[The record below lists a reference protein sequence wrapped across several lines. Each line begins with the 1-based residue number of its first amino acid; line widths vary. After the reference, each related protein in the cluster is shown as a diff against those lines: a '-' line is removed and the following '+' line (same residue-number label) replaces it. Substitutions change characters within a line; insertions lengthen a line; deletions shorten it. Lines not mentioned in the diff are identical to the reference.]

1 MAERLRI
8 LLLIPSMAGAAG
20 TERMVHSLSEL
31 LAQSGHDVHQ
41 ASFDAPAT
49 RRHFRSNV
57 PFHPLGPLPQWLL
70 PLRPLIYAVSAFRLR
85 RLKSSLGIN
94 VTISNLWRADLV
106 SALSGGTDRKV
117 ALCHIN
123 VVGNPSNRL
132 MMRLRPVVA
141 TVYRRLDRVIA
152 VNEALAEELRGLYR
166 LTPERSGFVEN
177 FVQPL
182 PTRSALPADD
192 MARFI
197 WCGRFSPEKNVDGLL
212 HAWARFARTRPAAQ
226 LVLVGDGPQRAE
238 MRALAGSLGLC
249 WGEDLHDTHAQV
261 VATGQVPS
269 PAAYMLGAR
278 ALLLSSRAEG
288 LPMVLLEALSLGVP
302 VLAADCPAG
311 GVRAALANRGRYDP
325 DLPAPEPTAAGL
337 LLPVP
342 RAEVP
347 GTLEVW
353 ADALAVACEHA
364 DLRARWEAG
373 ALDRARLFSRDTA
386 QEKWAEVL
394 TFGTRGA

>member
-8 LLLIPSMAGAAG
+8 LLLVPSMAGAAG

-31 LAQSGHDVHQ
+31 LAQSGHEVHQ

-49 RRHFRSNV
+49 PRHFRGSV
-57 PFHPLGPLPQWLL
+57 PFHALGALPDWPL
-70 PLRPLIYAVSAFRLR
+70 PLRPFVYAASALRLR
-85 RLKSSLGIN
+85 RLKSALGID

-106 SALSGGTDRKV
+106 SGVSGGADRKV

-132 MMRLRPVVA
+132 MVRFRPLVA
-141 TVYRRLDRVIA
+141 AVYRRLDRVIA
-152 VNEALAEELRGLYR
+152 VNEALAEELRILYR
-166 LTPERSGFVEN
+166 LPPERSGFVEN

-182 PTRSALPADD
+182 PTQSALPADGV
-192 MARFI
+192 ARFV

-212 HAWARFARTRPAAQ
+212 HAWARFATSRPAVQ
-226 LVLVGDGPQRAE
+226 LVLVGDGPQRAD
-238 MRALAGSLGLC
+238 MRALTGSLGLA
-249 WGEDLHDTHAQV
+249 WSEDLHDTHAQV
-261 VATGQVPS
+261 VAMGQVPS

-302 VLAADCPAG
+302 VLASDCPAG
-311 GVRAALANRGRYDP
+311 GVRAALANRGRHDP
-325 DLPAPEPTAAGL
+325 DLAAPEPTAAGL

-342 RAEVP
+342 RVEVP
-347 GTLEVW
+347 GTLQVW
-353 ADALAVACEHA
+353 TEALAEACDHA

-386 QEKWAEVL
+386 QKKWAEVL
-394 TFGTRGA
+394 AFQGHGT